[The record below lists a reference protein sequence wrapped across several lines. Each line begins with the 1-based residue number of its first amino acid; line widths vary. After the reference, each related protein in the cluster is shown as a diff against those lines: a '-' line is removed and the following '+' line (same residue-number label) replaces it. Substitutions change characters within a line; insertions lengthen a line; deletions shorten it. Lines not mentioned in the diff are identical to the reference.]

1 VNVRLKPGRCSLS
14 LALAVMYVATS
25 SSYAQ
30 TAPSPARVVEEGIAV
45 EFATEGTVVQGQARP
60 GDDVRFR
67 FRVSDT
73 AGGSPLQGLKPAA
86 WLDLRRPGQPS
97 DPKSCTK
104 KVAAFLG
111 DSLVSVPQVDL
122 NAWYVLAM
130 NEDAS
135 ISVVNPRFG
144 FGGSQLLTM
153 VFLDGPAEDWALTA
167 DQQRLFVSMPDS
179 RRVAVVDA
187 ASWKIVARLDVLSR
201 SGRVALQPD
210 EKYLWVSDTGGITA
224 FDRQTLKTSARIPT
238 SAGPHEFAFSSDSRF
253 VFVTNHDAGTM
264 SVIDAA
270 EGRKIADVATSG
282 HPSSVTFSEL
292 SRTAYVANDDEGGI
306 VAVNTRGTV
315 VAHITASLGIRQ
327 IRAAPGGRW
336 IFAVSPS
343 KEQLHI
349 IDASSNRLVQTGVIH
364 GGPDQV
370 TFSSTLAYVR
380 RRSDATVMMVP
391 LDRIGSQDAP
401 LPLVDVT
408 GGQLPF
414 SQGSRSTPADSI
426 VRVPGSNAVL
436 MANPADHAVYYYQEG
451 MAAPMGQF
459 QNYGHEPRAVMT
471 VDRSLEEESPGL
483 YQTVGRVPEAGVYDV
498 VFFLDSPRVVHCFEF
513 EAGSA
518 SGDPIKPRAIVV
530 LAASEKNLQIG
541 RTARLRF
548 QVIDEDTR
556 DPIKNLRDLRAL
568 VFEQPGVWQTRQAL
582 IESTPGFYETE
593 FTPPSSGV
601 YQAYFESPS
610 LGLRFNSPHVVTF
623 IASDRVQTKSQTIG
637 AP

>member
-1 VNVRLKPGRCSLS
+1 MSVRLKLGSCPLS
-14 LALAVMYVATS
+14 AALAVMCVAAS
-25 SSYAQ
+25 LSYAQ
-30 TAPSPARVVEEGIAV
+30 TAPLPARVVEEGIAV
-45 EFATEGTVVQGQARP
+45 EFATDGTATPGQTRS

-73 AGGSPLQGLKPAA
+73 ASGSPLQGLKPAA
-86 WLDLRRPGQPS
+86 WLDLRQPGQPS
-97 DPKSCTK
+97 DSKSCTK

-153 VFLDGPAEDWALTA
+153 VFLDGPAEDWALTV
-167 DQQRLFVSMPDS
+167 DQQRLFVSVPDS
-179 RRVAVVDA
+179 GRVAVVDA
-187 ASWKIVARLDVLSR
+187 ASWKIVARLDVTSR
-201 SGRVALQPD
+201 PGRVALQPD
-210 EKYLWVSDTGGITA
+210 EKYLWVSDPAGITA
-224 FDRQTLKTSARIPT
+224 FDRQTLKASARIPT
-238 SAGPHEFAFSSDSRF
+238 GAGPHEFAFSSDSRF
-253 VFVTNHDAGTM
+253 VFVTNHDAGSV
-264 SVIDAA
+264 SVIDDA
-270 EGRKIADVATSG
+270 EGRKIADVSTSG

-292 SRTAYVANDDEGGI
+292 SRTAYVANDDDAGI
-306 VAVNTRGTV
+306 IAVNTRGRI
-315 VAHITASLGIRQ
+315 VANIKASLGIRQ

-336 IFAVSPS
+336 IFAVSPG

-391 LDRIGSQDAP
+391 LDRIGSQGAP

-436 MANPADHAVYYYQEG
+436 MANPADRAVYYYQEG

-513 EAGSA
+513 EAASA
-518 SGDPIKPRAIVV
+518 SGEPAKPKAIVV
-530 LAASEKNLQIG
+530 LSASDKNLQAG
-541 RTARLRF
+541 QAARLRF
-548 QVIDEDTR
+548 QVIDGATH
-556 DPIKNLRDLRAL
+556 DPIKNLHDLRAL

-582 IESTPGFYETE
+582 IESAPGFYETE

-623 IASDRVQTKSQTIG
+623 IANDQGQTKSQTIG

>member
-1 VNVRLKPGRCSLS
+1 VSVRLKLRSCS
-14 LALAVMYVATS
+14 LALGLAVISVATS
-25 SSYAQ
+25 SSHAQ
-30 TAPSPARVVEEGIAV
+30 TAASPERVVEEGIAV
-45 EFATEGTVVQGQARP
+45 EFATEGTASHGQARS

-73 AGGSPLQGLKPAA
+73 ASGGPLQGLKPAA

-97 DPKSCTK
+97 DQKSCTK

-144 FGGSQLLTM
+144 FGGSQLLNM
-153 VFLDGPAEDWALTA
+153 VFLDGPAEDWVLTA

-179 RRVAVVDA
+179 GRVAVVDA
-187 ASWKIVARLDVLSR
+187 ASWKIVARLDVPSR
-201 SGRVALQPD
+201 PGRVALQPD
-210 EKYLWVSDTGGITA
+210 EKNLWVSDSGGVTA
-224 FDRQTLKTSARIPT
+224 FNRETLKSSARIPT
-238 SAGPHEFAFSSDSRF
+238 GAGPHEFTFSSDSRF
-253 VFVTNHDAGTM
+253 VFVTNHDAGTV
-264 SVIDAA
+264 SVIDAV
-270 EGRKIADVATSG
+270 EGRKIADVSTSG

-292 SRTAYVANDDEGGI
+292 SRTAYVANDDEGI
-306 VAVNTRGTV
+306 VAVNTRGTI
-315 VAHITASLGIRQ
+315 VAHIKASPGIHQ
-327 IRAAPGGRW
+327 IRTAPGGRW

-349 IDASSNRLVQTGVIH
+349 IDAASNRLVQTGVIH

-391 LDRIGSQDAP
+391 LDRIGSQNAP

-408 GGQLPF
+408 GGTLPF
-414 SQGSRSTPADSI
+414 SQGSRPTPADSI

-436 MANPADHAVYYYQEG
+436 MANPADRAVYYYQEG

-483 YQTVGRVPEAGVYDV
+483 YQTVGRVPEAGIYDV

-513 EAGSA
+513 EAASA
-518 SGDPIKPRAIVV
+518 SGEQIKPRAIMV
-530 LAASEKNLQIG
+530 LLATEKNLQTG
-541 RTARLRF
+541 RAARLRF
-548 QVIDEDTR
+548 QIMDRDTR

-568 VFEQPGVWQTRQAL
+568 VFEQPGVWQTRQVL

-593 FTPPSSGV
+593 FTPPSAGV

-610 LGLRFNSPHVVTF
+610 LGLRFNSPHGVTF
-623 IASDRVQTKSQTIG
+623 IASDQVQTKSQTIG

>member
-1 VNVRLKPGRCSLS
+1 MLVAAVACAWVPLS
-14 LALAVMYVATS
+14 YAQS
-25 SSYAQ
+25 SAQ
-30 TAPSPARVVEEGIAV
+30 TAPSPTRVVEEGIAI
-45 EFATEGTVVQGQARP
+45 EFVTESIARQGPARS

-73 AGGSPLQGLKPAA
+73 ASGGPLQGLKPAA
-86 WLDLRRPGQPS
+86 WLDLRRSGQLA
-97 DPKSCTK
+97 DARSCTK

-122 NAWYVLAM
+122 NSWYVLAM

-153 VFLDGPAEDWALTA
+153 VFLDTPAEDWALTA
-167 DQQRLFVSMPDS
+167 DQQRLFVSMPDAK
-179 RRVAVVDA
+179 RVAVIDA
-187 ASWKIVARLDVLSR
+187 ASWKIVTRLDVPSR
-201 SGRVALQPD
+201 PGRVALQPD
-210 EKYLWVSDTGGITA
+210 EKYFWVSDAGGVTA
-224 FDRQTLKTSARIPT
+224 FDRQTLKPSTRIPT
-238 SAGPHEFAFSSDSRF
+238 GVGPHEFAFSSDSRF
-253 VFVTNHDAGTM
+253 VFVTNHDAGTV
-264 SVIDAA
+264 SVINAS
-270 EGRKIADVATSG
+270 EGRKIADAPTSG

-292 SRTAYVANDDEGGI
+292 SRTAFVANDDEGGI
-306 VAVNTRGTV
+306 VSVNVHGEI
-315 VAHITASLGIRQ
+315 VAHTKAGPGILQ
-327 IRAAPGGRW
+327 IRTAPGGRL

-343 KEQLHI
+343 MEQLHI

-364 GGPDQV
+364 GGPDQI

-391 LDRIGSQDAP
+391 LDRVGTPDAP

-414 SQGSRSTPADSI
+414 SQGSRSSPADSI

-436 MANPADHAVYYYQEG
+436 MANPADRAVYYYQEG

-513 EAGSA
+513 EAASA
-518 SGDPIKPRAIVV
+518 SGGPVKPRAIVV
-530 LAASEKNLQIG
+530 LSASDKNLQTG
-541 RTARLRF
+541 RAAKLRF
-548 QVIDEDTR
+548 QVIDGDTH

-568 VFEQPGVWQTRQAL
+568 VFQQPGVWQTRQAL
-582 IESTPGFYETE
+582 IESAPGFYETE
-593 FTPPSSGV
+593 FTPTTSGV
-601 YQAYFESPS
+601 YQTYFESPS

-623 IASDRVQTKSQTIG
+623 IASDQVQTKSQTIG

>member
-1 VNVRLKPGRCSLS
+1 MSVRLKLGSCPLS
-14 LALAVMYVATS
+14 VALAVMCVAAS
-25 SSYAQ
+25 LSYAQ
-30 TAPSPARVVEEGIAV
+30 TAPLPTRVVEEGIAV
-45 EFATEGTVVQGQARP
+45 EFATEGTMSRGQARA

-73 AGGSPLQGLKPAA
+73 ASGDPLQGLKPAA
-86 WLDLRRPGQPS
+86 WLICGGRESPS

-130 NEDAS
+130 NGDAS

-167 DQQRLFVSMPDS
+167 DQQHLFVSMPDS
-179 RRVAVVDA
+179 GRVAVVDA
-187 ASWKIVARLDVLSR
+187 ASWKVVARLDVPSR
-201 SGRVALQPD
+201 PGRVALQQD
-210 EKYLWVSDTGGITA
+210 EKYLWVSDTGGLTA
-224 FDRQTLKTSARIPT
+224 FDRQTLKSSVRIPT
-238 SAGPHEFAFSSDSRF
+238 GVGPHEFAFSSDSRF
-253 VFVTNHDAGTM
+253 VFVSNHDAGTV
-264 SVIDAA
+264 SVIDSA
-270 EGRKIADVATSG
+270 EGRKITDISTSG

-292 SRTAYVANDDEGGI
+292 SRTAFVANDDEGI

-315 VAHITASLGIRQ
+315 VAHIKTSTGIHQ

-336 IFAVSPS
+336 IFAVSPG
-343 KEQLHI
+343 KEQVHI

-391 LDRIGSQDAP
+391 LDRIGSPDAP

-408 GGQLPF
+408 GGTLPF

-436 MANPADHAVYYYQEG
+436 MANPADRAVYYYQEG

-513 EAGSA
+513 EAASA
-518 SGDPIKPRAIVV
+518 NGEPVKPRAIVV
-530 LAASEKNLQIG
+530 LSASEKNLQTG
-541 RTARLRF
+541 RTAKLRF
-548 QVIDEDTR
+548 QVIDRDTH
-556 DPIKNLRDLRAL
+556 DAIKNLRDLRTL
-568 VFEQPGVWQTRQAL
+568 VFEQPGVWQTRQVL

-593 FTPPSSGV
+593 FTPPS
-601 YQAYFESPS
+601 AE
-610 LGLRFNSPHVVTF
+610 LHRFISNRLL
-623 IASDRVQTKSQTIG
+623 SDCALTAHTL
-637 AP
+637 